1 MLNKLQA
8 ELRESRKNIAR
19 MMQNNAKALL
29 IREGLL
35 FIAYFTASSTLY
47 PG

>member
-19 MMQNNAKALL
+19 MMQNNAKPLL
-29 IREGLL
+29 IREGL
-35 FIAYFTASSTLY
+35 F
-47 PG
+47 